1 MERFLIYIIISSL
14 VTLVSVVFA
23 YKPEEDELKLIDY
36 NKNSIEGGQIE
47 SAPVYS
53 DKPLKTS
60 NQSTIGNSLE
70 ATLS

>member
-1 MERFLIYIIISSL
+1 MEHFLIYIIVSSL

-23 YKPEEDELKLIDY
+23 YKPEEEDLKLADFNNNTLEV
-36 NKNSIEGGQIE
+36 NKIE

-53 DKPLKTS
+53 NKQVKT
-60 NQSTIGNSLE
+60 NKHTVNTKLG